1 MNHSNTPVLLS
12 FACHDPTGCGGAS
25 ADIETAASLGC
36 HPLVVITALA
46 ARDTRELKEL
56 QPVEAA
62 LVIEQARALLEDI
75 PVAAI
80 KVGELASVEQAEAIH
95 SILRDYPRL
104 PVVVDASSQGVSIHR
119 PAILQAIRTLL
130 LPQTL
135 LLCAR
140 PGELQS
146 LAPEGDSPD
155 AKARLLLDSQCKAV
169 QLAGLQHSH
178 DSVTN
183 RLYQAGQKP
192 RDFRWPLPEPRA
204 HGILG
209 ANPTLSAAA
218 TAFLAHGSALAQ
230 ASEQA
235 QQYAASASL
244 QARRLGMGKLVP
256 NRLFWANGPHKRQC
270 GH

>member
-1 MNHSNTPVLLS
+1 MNQSTTPVLLS
-12 FACHDPTGCGGAS
+12 FASHDPTGCGGAS

-36 HPLVVITALA
+36 HPAIAITALA

-56 QPVEAA
+56 LPVDAA
-62 LVIEQARALLEDI
+62 MVIEQARALLEDM

-80 KVGELASVEQAEAIH
+80 KVGELASVEQVEAIH

-104 PVVVDASSQGVSIHR
+104 PVVLDASSQGVSIHR

-146 LAPEGDSPD
+146 LAPEGDSTD
-155 AKARLLLDSQCKAV
+155 AKARLLLDSNCKAV
-169 QLAGLQHSH
+169 QLAGLQHNH
-178 DSVTN
+178 QQVTN
-183 RLYQAGQKP
+183 RLYQSGQKP
-192 RDFRWPLPEPRA
+192 RDFHWPLPQPRA
-204 HGILG
+204 NGILG
-209 ANPTLSAAA
+209 ANPTLSAAVA
-218 TAFLAHGSALAQ
+218 AFMAHGSALVQ

-235 QQYAASASL
+235 QHYAAIASQ

-256 NRLFWANGPHKRQC
+256 NRLFWAQGPHKNQC